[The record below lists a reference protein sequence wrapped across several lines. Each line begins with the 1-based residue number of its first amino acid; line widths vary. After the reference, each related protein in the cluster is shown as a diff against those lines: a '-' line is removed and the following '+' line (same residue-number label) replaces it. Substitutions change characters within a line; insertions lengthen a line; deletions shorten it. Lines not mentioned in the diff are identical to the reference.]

1 MIVYF
6 VVVVVTGNRIA
17 DLEMHLLVAKVKIF
31 MIIIHQIFFACV
43 IGQITSRD
51 VATTGNIR

>member
-6 VVVVVTGNRIA
+6 VVGVVVTGNRIA

-31 MIIIHQIFFACV
+31 MIIIHQIFF
-43 IGQITSRD
+43 TRD
-51 VATTGNIR
+51 LSSHVT